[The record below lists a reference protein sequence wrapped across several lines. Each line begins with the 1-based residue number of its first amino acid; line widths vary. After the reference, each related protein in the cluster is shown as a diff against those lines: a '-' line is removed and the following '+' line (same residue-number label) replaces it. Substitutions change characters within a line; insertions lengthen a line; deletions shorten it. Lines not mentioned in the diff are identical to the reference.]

1 MKWRAHQHVVERD
14 QFQDHCSS
22 YKERIAIR
30 EKEFEQATEGKEKE
44 NKGRRLSQ
52 LREEYDG
59 FLEAWQQKQEL
70 AKLVPHGAITA
81 DAPKPPEAEQAQIR
95 LLADGSA
102 RLPERLLTAEDYFM
116 RGNAYY
122 EAGAYPQALEAY
134 NRSLEL
140 KPDNLDALNNRGMT
154 LDELKRYEEALKDYS
169 RALELRPDFPEVL
182 NNRGIILRKLERY
195 DDALKDYSRALKLR
209 PDFPEVLNNRGV
221 ALAKMERY
229 DEGLKDYDRALELK
243 PDYMSPLYN
252 RACAYSLMSWFQE
265 SLRDL
270 DAAIKGDEKYRQ
282 MARTDEDFEGLR
294 NNPEYGPRFRELVG
308 EQDQPEG

>member
-1 MKWRAHQHVVERD
+1 MERGRTSD
-14 QFQDHCSS
+14 
-22 YKERIAIR
+22 YWAAYEKRIAILKELGDEPRMKETQR
-30 EKEFEQATEGKEKE
+30 ECEQT
-44 NKGRRLSQ
+44 LQ
-52 LREEYDG
+52 
-59 FLEAWQQKQEL
+59 AWQETRDPP
-70 AKLVPHGAITA
+70 APISRGAVTA
-81 DAPKPPEAEQAQIR
+81 DEPTLSAEESEQVRAYM
-95 LLADGSA
+95 AASA
-102 RLPERLLTAEDYFM
+102 RVPTTLLSADDYF
-116 RGNAYY
+116 RQGRAYY
-122 EAGAYPQALEAY
+122 RAGAYPQALEAY

>member
-1 MKWRAHQHVVERD
+1 MESTIVAVIAAAVAVVGAATGIGTAVFNWRAQSHAIKRD
-14 QFQDHCSS
+14 QVAIDRDRADMERGRTSD
-22 YKERIAIR
+22 YWAAYEKRIAILKELGDEPRMKETQR
-30 EKEFEQATEGKEKE
+30 ECEQT
-44 NKGRRLSQ
+44 LQ
-52 LREEYDG
+52 
-59 FLEAWQQKQEL
+59 AWQETRDPP
-70 AKLVPHGAITA
+70 APISRGAVTA
-81 DAPKPPEAEQAQIR
+81 DEPTLSAEESEQVRAYM
-95 LLADGSA
+95 AASA
-102 RLPERLLTAEDYFM
+102 RVPTTLLSADDYF
-116 RGNAYY
+116 RQGRAYY
-122 EAGAYPQALEAY
+122 RAGAYPQALEAY

-169 RALELRPDFPEVL
+169 HALE
-182 NNRGIILRKLERY
+182 
-195 DDALKDYSRALKLR
+195 LR